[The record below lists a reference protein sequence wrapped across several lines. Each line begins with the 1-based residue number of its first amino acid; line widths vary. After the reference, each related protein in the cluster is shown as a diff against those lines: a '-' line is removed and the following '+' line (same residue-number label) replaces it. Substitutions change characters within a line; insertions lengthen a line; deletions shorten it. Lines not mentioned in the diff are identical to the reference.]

1 MSPLIKYLTL
11 DLGEIVSEKAKENMH
26 AFQTLKEQT
35 DLSRDLSKS
44 IQNISLQN
52 ILALNSG
59 LEAARAGEHGR
70 GFNVVTTEVRKLAGN
85 LEEAIK

>member
-1 MSPLIKYLTL
+1 
-11 DLGEIVSEKAKENMH
+11 MH

-52 ILALNSG
+52 KILALNSG
-59 LEAARAGEHGR
+59 LVAARAGEHGR
-70 GFNVVTTEVRKLAGN
+70 GFNVVATEVRKLAGI
-85 LEEAIK
+85 LEEAIKKSIRIMKT